1 MKHAFV
7 RFAVA
12 AFVWPALGLGLW
24 GAFSVGLFGAA
35 PGCRER
41 ATTEAFLTPG
51 GGKIA
56 LPGDEVFLLVPK
68 GAVERPVRIRVEK
81 VRPEDVPGPME
92 LDELSWARTG

>member
-24 GAFSVGLFGAA
+24 GAFFVGLVGVAQE
-35 PGCRER
+35 GRER
-41 ATTEAFLTPG
+41 AATEAFLVPG

-56 LPGDEVFLLVPK
+56 LPGDVVVLLVP
-68 GAVERPVRIRVEK
+68 
-81 VRPEDVPGPME
+81 
-92 LDELSWARTG
+92 

>member
-24 GAFSVGLFGAA
+24 GAFFVGLVGAA
-35 PGCRER
+35 QEGGER
-41 ATTEAFLTPG
+41 VATEAFLVPG

-68 GAVERPVRIRVEK
+68 GAVERPVPGWRRC
-81 VRPEDVPGPME
+81 VRKTFPDQ
-92 LDELSWARTG
+92 

>member
-12 AFVWPALGLGLW
+12 ASVLLALGLVVMGV
-24 GAFSVGLFGAA
+24 FSFGPVGAA

-41 ATTEAFLTPG
+41 AATEAFLAPG

-56 LPGDEVFLLVPK
+56 LPGDVVVLLVPK

-81 VRPEDVPGPME
+81 VRPEDLPGPME
-92 LDELSWARTG
+92 LDELS